1 MFHPFQEDP
10 KELNDTQLQERISE
24 LSKKY
29 TQAARL
35 GKGELLTQL
44 QTFVTIYR
52 DEIRRRA
59 MQPIK
64 TNDDQDKDLDQLIN
78 VD

>member
-10 KELNDTQLQERISE
+10 KQLTDTELTQKISE

-29 TQAARL
+29 TQASRL
-35 GKGELLTQL
+35 GNAQLLTQL

-52 DEIRRRA
+52 DELRRRA

-64 TNDDQDKDLDQLIN
+64 TNDQDKDLDQLIN

>member
-10 KELNDTQLQERISE
+10 KELTDTELTQKISE

-35 GKGELLTQL
+35 GQGQLLTQL

-52 DEIRRRA
+52 DELRRRA
-59 MQPIK
+59 MQAMK
-64 TNDDQDKDLDQLIN
+64 TNDQDKDLDQLIN

>member
-10 KELNDTQLQERISE
+10 KELTDTELTQKISE

-35 GKGELLTQL
+35 GKGQLLTQL

-52 DEIRRRA
+52 DEITRRA
-59 MQPIK
+59 ISAKYEQ
-64 TNDDQDKDLDQLIN
+64 NDTDLDQLIN
-78 VD
+78 VE

>member
-10 KELNDTQLQERISE
+10 KELTDTELTQKISE

-35 GKGELLTQL
+35 GQGQLLTQL

-52 DEIRRRA
+52 DELRRRA
-59 MQPIK
+59 MQPMK
-64 TNDDQDKDLDQLIN
+64 TNDQDKDLDQLIN

>member
-10 KELNDTQLQERISE
+10 KQLTDTELTQKISE

-29 TQAARL
+29 TQASRL
-35 GKGELLTQL
+35 GNAQLLTQL

-52 DEIRRRA
+52 DELRRRA
-59 MQPIK
+59 MQPTK
-64 TNDDQDKDLDQLIN
+64 TNDQDKDLDQLIN

>member
-10 KELNDTQLQERISE
+10 KELTDTELTQKISE

-29 TQAARL
+29 TLAARL
-35 GKGELLTQL
+35 GKGQLLTQL

-52 DEIRRRA
+52 DELRRRA
-59 MQPIK
+59 MQSTK
-64 TNDDQDKDLDQLIN
+64 TNDQDKDLDQLIN

>member
-10 KELNDTQLQERISE
+10 KQLTDTELTQKISE

-29 TQAARL
+29 TQASRL
-35 GKGELLTQL
+35 GNAQLLTQL

-52 DEIRRRA
+52 DELRRRA

-64 TNDDQDKDLDQLIN
+64 ANDEDKDLDQLIN

>member
-1 MFHPFQEDP
+1 MFHPFEENVRDL
-10 KELNDTQLQERISE
+10 KEEELTKRIGE
-24 LSKKY
+24 LSRKF
-29 TQAARL
+29 AIASRL
-35 GKGELLTQL
+35 GQKEVLTQL

-52 DEIRRRA
+52 DELRRRA

-64 TNDDQDKDLDQLIN
+64 TNDQDKDLDQLIN

>member
-1 MFHPFQEDP
+1 MFHPFEEDV
-10 KELNDTQLQERISE
+10 KELTDTQLTERISE

-52 DEIRRRA
+52 DELRRRA

-64 TNDDQDKDLDQLIN
+64 TNDQDKDLDQLIN

>member
-10 KELNDTQLQERISE
+10 KELTDTELTQKISE

-35 GKGELLTQL
+35 GQGQLLTQL

-52 DEIRRRA
+52 DELRRRA
-59 MQPIK
+59 MQPMK
-64 TNDDQDKDLDQLIN
+64 TNDQDKYLDQLIN

>member
-1 MFHPFQEDP
+1 MFHPFEEDITQ
-10 KELNDTQLQERISE
+10 LTDTQLTEKISE
-24 LSKKY
+24 LNKKY
-29 TQAARL
+29 FQASRL
-35 GKGELLTQL
+35 GKGQLLTQL

-52 DEIRRRA
+52 DESRRRA

-64 TNDDQDKDLDQLIN
+64 TNDQDKDLDQLIN

>member
-10 KELNDTQLQERISE
+10 KALSDTELTTKLSE

-35 GKGELLTQL
+35 GKNDLLTQIA
-44 QTFVTIYR
+44 TFVTIYR
-52 DEIRRRA
+52 DELRRRA
-59 MQPIK
+59 MQNKLK
-64 TNDDQDKDLDQLIN
+64 TDDDKDLDQLIN

>member
-10 KELNDTQLQERISE
+10 KELTETELTQRISE
-24 LSKKY
+24 LSRKY

-35 GKGELLTQL
+35 GKPELLTQI

-78 VD
+78 VE

>member
-10 KELNDTQLQERISE
+10 KELTDTELTQRISE

-29 TQAARL
+29 TTAARL

-44 QTFVTIYR
+44 RTFVTIYR
-52 DEIRRRA
+52 DELRRRA
-59 MQPIK
+59 MQPAK
-64 TNDDQDKDLDQLIN
+64 TNDQDKDLDQLIN

>member
-1 MFHPFQEDP
+1 MFHPFQDDP
-10 KELNDTQLQERISE
+10 QQLTDTELTQKISE

-35 GKGELLTQL
+35 GKGQLLTQL

-52 DEIRRRA
+52 DELRRRA

-64 TNDDQDKDLDQLIN
+64 TNDQDKDLDQLIN

>member
-52 DEIRRRA
+52 DELRRRA

-64 TNDDQDKDLDQLIN
+64 TNDQDKDLDQLIN

>member
-1 MFHPFQEDP
+1 
-10 KELNDTQLQERISE
+10 
-24 LSKKY
+24 
-29 TQAARL
+29 
-35 GKGELLTQL
+35 LTQL

-52 DEIRRRA
+52 DELRRRA

-64 TNDDQDKDLDQLIN
+64 TNDEDKDLDQLIN

>member
-10 KELNDTQLQERISE
+10 KELTDTELTQRISE

-52 DEIRRRA
+52 DELRRRA

-64 TNDDQDKDLDQLIN
+64 TNDEDKDLDQLIN

>member
-10 KELNDTQLQERISE
+10 KQLTDTELTQKISE

-29 TQAARL
+29 TQASRL
-35 GKGELLTQL
+35 GNAQLLTQL

-52 DEIRRRA
+52 DELRRRA
-59 MQPIK
+59 MQPMK
-64 TNDDQDKDLDQLIN
+64 TNDQDKDLDQLIN

>member
-10 KELNDTQLQERISE
+10 KDLTDPELTQKISE

-35 GKGELLTQL
+35 GKGQLLTQL

-52 DEIRRRA
+52 DELRRRA
-59 MQPIK
+59 MESK
-64 TNDDQDKDLDQLIN
+64 LRANDDKDLDQLIN

>member
-10 KELNDTQLQERISE
+10 KELTDTEITQRISE

-29 TQAARL
+29 TVASRL
-35 GKGELLTQL
+35 GNNQLLTQL

-52 DEIRRRA
+52 DELRRRA

-64 TNDDQDKDLDQLIN
+64 TNDQDKDLDQLIN

>member
-10 KELNDTQLQERISE
+10 KELSETELTQKISE

-29 TQAARL
+29 TVASRL
-35 GKGELLTQL
+35 GNNQLLTQI

-52 DEIRRRA
+52 DELRRRA
-59 MQPIK
+59 MQPTK
-64 TNDDQDKDLDQLIN
+64 TNDEDKDLDQLIN

>member
-64 TNDDQDKDLDQLIN
+64 TNDQDKDLDQLIN

>member
-52 DEIRRRA
+52 DEVRRRA
-59 MQPIK
+59 MQQKIQA
-64 TNDDQDKDLDQLIN
+64 NDKDLDQLIN

>member
-10 KELNDTQLQERISE
+10 KLLTETELTQKISE
-24 LSKKY
+24 LGKKY
-29 TQAARL
+29 TQASRL
-35 GKGELLTQL
+35 GNGQLLTQL

-52 DEIRRRA
+52 DELRRRA

-64 TNDDQDKDLDQLIN
+64 TNDQDKDSDQLIN

>member
-10 KELNDTQLQERISE
+10 KDLTDTELTQRISE

-35 GKGELLTQL
+35 GKGNMLTQL

-52 DEIRRRA
+52 DEITRRA
-59 MQPIK
+59 MASK
-64 TNDDQDKDLDQLIN
+64 LRANDDKDLDQLIN